1 MLYSVCCTLDYG
13 VNVFDSDRDP
23 VRSEAFFVLELVK
36 GPNSKVLKNSDEIS
50 YGLLFG
56 TKFAISFWRYP

>member
-50 YGLLFG
+50 YG
-56 TKFAISFWRYP
+56 